1 LQIFVLLLDPS
12 RKKVPRIRAHSNRA
26 RMALGYAK
34 SSTASFPDVAGG
46 VGIVDAADDFDRS
59 RFPHPP
65 SKVVYS
71 LNVN

>member
-1 LQIFVLLLDPS
+1 
-12 RKKVPRIRAHSNRA
+12 
-26 RMALGYAK
+26 MALGYAK

-71 LNVN
+71 LDVS